1 MPDIIIS
8 YRRSDSDVF
17 AGRVRDRIAS
27 HYGETS
33 VFIDVDDIPFGRDF
47 RVHIQE
53 ALSECD
59 TLVVIIGRKW
69 LGAGKR
75 GQFRIND
82 GADPVRIEVET
93 ALTNAI
99 PIVPILVGKT
109 RMPSPEQLPQSLK
122 NFAFINAAPVD
133 TGHDFH
139 RDMDRVIGSID
150 AFLAPGTSHGRED
163 VAAGSSQVASDLSL
177 SSVRP
182 TEPAIAQTQDNPTE
196 KRCLRQRRLYPT

>member
-8 YRRSDSDVF
+8 YRRSDLDVF

-82 GADPVRIEVET
+82 GADPVRIE
-93 ALTNAI
+93 
-99 PIVPILVGKT
+99 
-109 RMPSPEQLPQSLK
+109 S
-122 NFAFINAAPVD
+122 
-133 TGHDFH
+133 
-139 RDMDRVIGSID
+139 
-150 AFLAPGTSHGRED
+150 
-163 VAAGSSQVASDLSL
+163 
-177 SSVRP
+177 
-182 TEPAIAQTQDNPTE
+182 
-196 KRCLRQRRLYPT
+196 KRL